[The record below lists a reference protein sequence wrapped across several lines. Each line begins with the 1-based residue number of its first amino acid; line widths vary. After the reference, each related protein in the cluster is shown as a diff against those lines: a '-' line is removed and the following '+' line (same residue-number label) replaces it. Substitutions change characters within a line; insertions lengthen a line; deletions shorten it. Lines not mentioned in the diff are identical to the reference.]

1 MSNNAYPFARQRT
14 QPVRLVGA
22 GPGAADLS
30 TVRGARALGEA
41 EIVLYDDLANA
52 ELLSLCSEGCER
64 VYVGKRAG
72 SHSVSQEAICTLLVE
87 KALTGRRV
95 VRLKGGDPMVFGR
108 AGEEL
113 QALSE
118 AGLEFE
124 IVPGVTAAAAAG
136 AVSGI
141 PLTQRGITST
151 MIFVTGHDCA
161 DRATPVNWRTLA
173 SLHATLCIYMGTRR
187 FGSIADEL
195 MAGGLAPDTSVAV
208 VAGATLTSQHVR
220 IGTLADR
227 DSLTTDSERRP
238 ALIIVGE
245 VVRWSELAKAAKQLS
260 EAGSSFKK

>member
-1 MSNNAYPFARQRT
+1 MFDRPLSDTHPATNS
-14 QPVRLVGA
+14 VRLVGA
-22 GPGAADLS
+22 GPGAADLI
-30 TVRGARALGEA
+30 TLRGARALKDA
-41 EIVLYDDLANA
+41 EVVLYDDLANA
-52 ELLSLCSEGCER
+52 ELLDLCSEECER

-72 SHSVSQEAICTLLVE
+72 SHSASQDKICQLLVE

-113 QALSE
+113 QALTD

-151 MIFVTGHDCA
+151 MVFVTGHDCA
-161 DRATPVNWRTLA
+161 DRATPVNWQALA
-173 SLHATLCIYMGTRR
+173 ALRATLCIYMGTRR
-187 FGSIADEL
+187 FGTIADKL
-195 MAGGLAPDTSVAV
+195 MEGGLPLDTSVAV
-208 VAGATLTSQHVR
+208 VAGATLSSQDVR
-220 IGTLADR
+220 IGTLADGDR
-227 DSLTTDSERRP
+227 LTNDTERRP

-245 VVRWSELAKAAKQLS
+245 VVRWSELATAAKQLQS
-260 EAGSSFKK
+260 VSGD

>member
-1 MSNNAYPFARQRT
+1 MTKHNSNRST
-14 QPVRLVGA
+14 KGLSPVRLVGA
-22 GPGAADLS
+22 GPGAADLI
-30 TVRGARALGEA
+30 TVRGANVLSSA
-41 EIVLYDDLANA
+41 EVVLYDDLANA
-52 ELLSLCSEGCER
+52 ELLALCPASCER

-72 SHSVSQEAICTLLVE
+72 SHSASQEAICALLVE

-113 QALSE
+113 QALVA
-118 AGLEFE
+118 AGIEFE

-141 PLTQRGITST
+141 PLTQRGVTST
-151 MIFVTGHDCA
+151 MVFVTGHDCA

-173 SLHATLCIYMGTRR
+173 SLRATLCIYMGTRR

-195 MAGGLAPDTSVAV
+195 MAGGLPADTSVAV
-208 VAGATLTSQHVR
+208 VAGATLSSQDVR

-227 DSLTTDSERRP
+227 DALTNDAERRP

-245 VVRWSELAKAAKQLS
+245 VVRWSELAMAAKQLQ
-260 EAGSSFKK
+260 AVA